1 MRDHRRCDANRSS
14 CEQTLRCGG
23 GIAGVES
30 YSGNCDCIFYGTR
43 RGAARIGA
51 RHYQRL
57 SAAPVTRANITQVK
71 IDMFDFLKRGRLIRR
86 GLASRKTRRRRPRSE
101 LRRSLEYAPYSKL
114 LIFAMFVGGLAF
126 LVFSGQQ
133 PEPTKNFVIA
143 LLVLAT
149 AITQLWINQP
159 KSFSRSSR
167 ILLIFGVI
175 LVQLTVT
182 KLLLV
187 ICNSG
192 NYQFLKPE
200 MGGLIT
206 PYAFAPLVLSVL
218 LGRQHGLYAAF
229 FVSLWSS
236 VLFGPI
242 DAPLLVT
249 SLISGF
255 TAVSLTLQVRRRS
268 KLIRAGFGVGLAIW
282 LLSLTFGLIGPIN
295 WFYPTANDW
304 GMIGVQ
310 SALAI
315 GNGIIT
321 ATIVGGALPMLE
333 NVFGIT
339 TDISWLEASD
349 INHPLLR
356 RMTIE
361 APGTYHHSLAV
372 ANLAEAA
379 AEAIGANATLCR
391 VCAYFH
397 DVGKLVKP
405 DYFTENMSFERNP
418 HEDLAPTMSALI
430 IIAHVKEGVDLALKH
445 KLNQRIIDIIQE
457 HHGTSLV
464 YYFYKRAQQMHED
477 ARAGGK
483 IMKMRQDDIPEVRE
497 ESFRYSGPKP
507 QTKESAIVSLADA
520 VESASRSLEKPTPAK
535 IEQLVND
542 IIDQRISDHQ
552 LDECDLTL
560 RDVRVIAERFRFTLM
575 TMLHSRI
582 AYPKHETKSP
592 TPREDS
598 ARPDVMVTT
607 RKPETAPP
615 VSAA

>member
-1 MRDHRRCDANRSS
+1 
-14 CEQTLRCGG
+14 
-23 GIAGVES
+23 
-30 YSGNCDCIFYGTR
+30 
-43 RGAARIGA
+43 
-51 RHYQRL
+51 
-57 SAAPVTRANITQVK
+57 
-71 IDMFDFLKRGRLIRR
+71 MFDFVKRGRLVRR

-101 LRRSLEYAPYSKL
+101 LARNLEYAPYVKA
-114 LIFAMFVGGLAF
+114 LIFAVFAGGLAF

-167 ILLIFGVI
+167 ILLVFGVI
-175 LVQLTVT
+175 LVQLAVT
-182 KLLLV
+182 KVLLV

-282 LLSLTFGLIGPIN
+282 LLSLTFGSIGPIN
-295 WFYPTANDW
+295 WFFPMANDW
-304 GMIGVQ
+304 GMIGLQ

-315 GNGIIT
+315 GNGLLT
-321 ATIVGGALPMLE
+321 ATLVGGALPMLE
-333 NVFGIT
+333 HLFRIT

-349 INHPLLR
+349 LNHPLLR

-361 APGTYHHSLAV
+361 APGTYHHSLVV

-379 AEAIGANATLCR
+379 AEAIGGNATLCR
-391 VCAYFH
+391 VCSYFH

-405 DYFTENMSFERNP
+405 EYFTENMSFERNP
-418 HEDLAPTMSALI
+418 HDDLAPTMSALI
-430 IIAHVKEGVDLALKH
+430 IIAHIKEGVDLALKH

-457 HHGTSLV
+457 HHGTSV
-464 YYFYKRAQQMHED
+464 VRYFYQRALQQHED
-477 ARAGGK
+477 ARTGGK
-483 IMKMRQDDIPEVRE
+483 IMKLREDDIPDVRE

-507 QTKESAIVSLADA
+507 QTKESAIVSLADM
-520 VESASRSLEKPTPAK
+520 VESASRSLEKPTPQK
-535 IEQLVND
+535 IESLVND
-542 IIDQRISDHQ
+542 LIQERISDRQ
-552 LDECDLTL
+552 LDDCDLTL
-560 RDVRVIAERFRFTLM
+560 GELKIIAERFRFTLLM
-575 TMLHSRI
+575 MLHTRI
-582 AYPKHETKSP
+582 AYPKQGTKTLGPRDETL
-592 TPREDS
+592 
-598 ARPDVMVTT
+598 RPDVMTVT
-607 RKPETAPP
+607 RRPATAPP

>member
-1 MRDHRRCDANRSS
+1 
-14 CEQTLRCGG
+14 
-23 GIAGVES
+23 
-30 YSGNCDCIFYGTR
+30 
-43 RGAARIGA
+43 
-51 RHYQRL
+51 
-57 SAAPVTRANITQVK
+57 
-71 IDMFDFLKRGRLIRR
+71 MFNFLKRGRLIRR
-86 GLASRKTRRRRPRSE
+86 GLATRKTRRRRLLSE
-101 LRRSLEYAPYSKL
+101 LMRHLEYAPHSKA
-114 LIFAMFVGGLAF
+114 LIFAIFAAGLAL
-126 LVFSGQQ
+126 LVFTGQQ
-133 PEPTKNFVIA
+133 PDPTKNFVIA

-175 LVQLTVT
+175 LVQLVVT

-192 NYQFLKPE
+192 SYRLLKPE
-200 MGGLIT
+200 MAGLIT
-206 PYAFAPLVLSVL
+206 PYAFAALVLSVL
-218 LGRQHGLYAAF
+218 LGRQHGL
-229 FVSLWSS
+229 
-236 VLFGPI
+236 

-268 KLIRAGFGVGLAIW
+268 KLIRAGIGVGFAIW

-295 WFYPTANDW
+295 LFSPVTNDW
-304 GMIGVQ
+304 GMIGFQ
-310 SALAI
+310 SALAL
-315 GNGIIT
+315 GNGMLT
-321 ATIVGGALPMLE
+321 ATLVGGVLPMLE
-333 NVFGIT
+333 HLFGIT

-349 INHPLLR
+349 LNHPLLR

-361 APGTYHHSLAV
+361 APGTYHHSLVV

-391 VCAYFH
+391 VCSYFH
-397 DVGKLVKP
+397 DVGKLIKP
-405 DYFTENMSFERNP
+405 EYFTENMSFERNP
-418 HEDLAPTMSALI
+418 HDDLAPTMSALI
-430 IIAHVKEGVDLALKH
+430 IIAHVKEGVDLALKY
-445 KLNQRIIDIIQE
+445 KLHQRIIDIIQE

-464 YYFYKRAQQMHED
+464 YYFYQRALQQHED

-483 IMKMRQDDIPEVRE
+483 IMKLREDDIPDVRE

-507 QTKESAIVSLADA
+507 QTKESAIVSLADM
-520 VESASRSLEKPTPAK
+520 VESASRSLEKPTPQK
-535 IEQLVND
+535 IESFVNEL
-542 IIDQRISDHQ
+542 IEERIVDRQ

-560 RDVRVIAERFRFTLM
+560 AELKVIAERFRFTLM
-575 TMLHSRI
+575 MMLHTRI
-582 AYPKHETKSP
+582 AYPKHGPKTAA
-592 TPREDS
+592 PREEPL
-598 ARPDVMVTT
+598 RPDVMAET

>member
-1 MRDHRRCDANRSS
+1 MLA
-14 CEQTLRCGG
+14 
-23 GIAGVES
+23 
-30 YSGNCDCIFYGTR
+30 FFK
-43 RGAARIGA
+43 
-51 RHYQRL
+51 
-57 SAAPVTRANITQVK
+57 RA
-71 IDMFDFLKRGRLIRR
+71 RLIRR
-86 GLASRKTRRRRPRSE
+86 GLASRKIRRRRARSE
-101 LRRSLEYAPYSKL
+101 LLRNLEYAPYGKV
-114 LIFAMFVGGLAF
+114 LIFAVFAAGLAI
-126 LVFSGQQ
+126 LVFTGQQ
-133 PEPTKNFVIA
+133 AEPTKNFVIA

-159 KSFSRSSR
+159 KSFSQSSR
-167 ILLIFGVI
+167 ILLIFGII
-175 LVQLTVT
+175 LVQLAVT

-187 ICNSG
+187 LCNSG
-192 NYQFLKPE
+192 TYSFLKPE
-200 MGGLIT
+200 TGGLIT

-268 KLIRAGFGVGLAIW
+268 KLIRAGVGVGLAIW
-282 LLSLTFGLIGPIN
+282 LLALTFGLIGPIN
-295 WFYPTANDW
+295 WFFPMANDW
-304 GMIGVQ
+304 GMIGLQ

-315 GNGIIT
+315 GNGIVT
-321 ATIVGGALPMLE
+321 ATIVGGTLPILE
-333 NVFGIT
+333 HLFQIT

-349 INHPLLR
+349 LNHPLLR

-361 APGTYHHSLAV
+361 APGTYHHSLVV

-391 VCAYFH
+391 VWSYFH

-405 DYFTENMSFERNP
+405 EYFTENMGFERNP
-418 HEDLAPTMSALI
+418 HDELAPTMSALI
-430 IIAHVKEGVDLALKH
+430 IMAHVKEGVDLALKY
-445 KLNQRIIDIIQE
+445 KLNQRIIDIVQE
-457 HHGTSLV
+457 HHGTSV
-464 YYFYKRAQQMHED
+464 VRYFYQRALQQHED

-483 IMKMRQDDIPEVRE
+483 IMKLREEDIPDVSE

-520 VESASRSLEKPTPAK
+520 VESASRSLEKPTPQK
-535 IEQLVND
+535 IESLVNEL
-542 IIDQRISDHQ
+542 IDERISDRQ
-552 LDECDLTL
+552 LDDCDLTL
-560 RDVRVIAERFRFTLM
+560 GELKIIAERFRFTLTM
-575 TMLHSRI
+575 MLHSRI
-582 AYPKHETKSP
+582 AYPKHSGRTPGAPRDETL
-592 TPREDS
+592 
-598 ARPDVMVTT
+598 RPDVMAAT
-607 RKPETAPP
+607 RKPATAPP